1 MILIPVT
8 EPESLACYSGKIPDQ
23 VRDEGNQ
30 ARDEGNRGRQ
40 NNPATPLGFTILP
53 NTTGVHTP
61 AYALSPLQG

>member
-1 MILIPVT
+1 MIIK
-8 EPESLACYSGKIPDQ
+8 KIPLLLCISVFIERSNTEQ
-23 VRDEGNQ
+23 IAGQ
-30 ARDEGNRGRQ
+30 ARDEGNMCRQ